1 MTDIIMIPLTKLV
14 ESVDNVRQTKRKSGG
29 IAELAQSI
37 KHHGLLQSIVV
48 RESASG
54 KFAVIAGGR
63 RLRALRMLAKAGDM
77 EKNAPIPC
85 RAISSD
91 DNATELSLAENVSRQ
106 DLAVHEELAAFQ
118 LLVEA
123 GEGPET
129 IAARFGVSPQ
139 HVARRLK
146 LARVSPRLLE
156 ALKRDEVALDQLAA
170 LAVVDDHA
178 AQEKAFFDAPDWART
193 PDRLRAQVCQAHVP
207 ETDKLAR
214 FVGLDDYQ
222 AAGGVVVTDLFAEA
236 DEDSTR
242 YLTDRDLLVRL
253 AEAKLDPIADAVR
266 SEGWAWAEIA
276 IDGVAWTQFPER
288 VREQRR
294 HLTAEEIAEQ
304 ERLYAQLDETEDEAE
319 IESIEA
325 AIDAL
330 QTTSWAPEEFALAG
344 ALITLDHAGAPKI
357 ERGLVRAEDA
367 KALKA
372 LRRKRAKTERCED
385 GEDEAAREPAEE
397 HVAQRPRLPAKLV
410 DELMAHKTLALRA
423 EIAAKPDLALRLLLL
438 SLASNAMNEFST
450 FSLMRVQVDAADV
463 TRQIARA
470 ESTAPHKLAK
480 LWNAWRERL
489 PAGTDALWAFIS
501 QADQPTLL
509 ELLAV
514 LVAPALELRANRA
527 ADVADAICEAA
538 GLDMSRYWR
547 ATCESFFEHVRKDVI
562 VDAMKEQN
570 PALDRTPLD
579 KASKKD
585 VLARAKRAFKG
596 STWLPEPLRT
606 HHVPAQAQAD
616 AIAAE

>member
-14 ESVDNVRQTKRKSGG
+14 ESEHNVRPTKRKSGG

-63 RLRALRMLAKAGDM
+63 RLRALRMLAKSGDI
-77 EKNAPIPC
+77 EKSAPIPC
-85 RAISSD
+85 RVISD
-91 DNATELSLAENVSRQ
+91 ADNAIELSLAENVNRQ

-118 LLVEA
+118 ALVDA

-146 LARVSPRLLE
+146 LARVSPRLIE
-156 ALKRDEVALDQLAA
+156 ALKRNEVTLDQLAA

-193 PDRLRAQVCQAHVP
+193 PERLRAQVCQAHVP

-214 FVGLDDYQ
+214 FVGLNAYQ
-222 AAGGVVVTDLFAEA
+222 DAGGVVVTDLFAEA

-253 AEAKLDPIADAVR
+253 AETKLNPIADAVR
-266 SEGWAWAEIA
+266 SEGWAWTEIA
-276 IDGVAWTQFPER
+276 IDGVAWAQFPER

-294 HLTAEEIAEQ
+294 QLTAKENAKQ

-319 IESIEA
+319 IEGIEA
-325 AIDAL
+325 ALDAL
-330 QTTSWAPEEFALAG
+330 QTTSWAPEEVALAG

-357 ERGLVRAEDA
+357 ERGLVRAEEA
-367 KALKA
+367 KSLKA
-372 LRRKRAKTERCED
+372 LRRKRATTTSCEGD
-385 GEDEAAREPAEE
+385 DDDVAREPAEE

-423 EIAAKPDLALRLLLL
+423 QVAAKPDLALRLLVLA
-438 SLASNAMNEFST
+438 LASNAMKEFST

-463 TRQIARA
+463 TRQITRT
-470 ESTAPHKLAK
+470 ESTAPQQLAK
-480 LWNAWRERL
+480 LWDAWRERL
-489 PAGTDALWAFIS
+489 PAGTDALWVFIS
-501 QADQPTLL
+501 QTDQAVLL

-514 LVAPALELRANRA
+514 LVAPAIELRANRTSN
-527 ADVADAICEAA
+527 VADAICEAA

-547 ATCESFFEHVRKDVI
+547 ASCESFFEHVRKDVI
-562 VDAMKEQN
+562 VDAMKEHN

-606 HHVPAQAQAD
+606 HMVPVQAPSD